1 MKRFVGILLALLA
14 WAAVFSVCAEMLR
27 PDEVTTWEEAR
38 LFAPALDA
46 LWPEEPQPSYTQQTG
61 FSGLFITP
69 EEAWET
75 LNAAY
80 DQAGDAGTRQV
91 LESWGILETA
101 PEGSPVRH
109 SPALNG
115 APVQV
120 ETIGF
125 AGAGWGEDNTLIF
138 VRAASGW
145 QLTDCV
151 MGETGFLH
159 ACGGRGLYL
168 EMTNV
173 GHGTGYYCRS
183 VLIYNLLTRQT
194 EAVYAAEAY
203 ETWFRD
209 DLQSSFAVRCWGGAC
224 YTEDGVRILT
234 QKTFSTG
241 SPDGTEE
248 TVRAEKMQAL
258 VYACGE
264 EGTLAKM
271 P

>member
-1 MKRFVGILLALLA
+1 MKRFVGILLALMA

-109 SPALNG
+109 SPDS
-115 APVQV
+115 VKSWR
-120 ETIGF
+120 TS
-125 AGAGWGEDNTLIF
+125 
-138 VRAASGW
+138 R
-145 QLTDCV
+145 
-151 MGETGFLH
+151 
-159 ACGGRGLYL
+159 RG
-168 EMTNV
+168 
-173 GHGTGYYCRS
+173 
-183 VLIYNLLTRQT
+183 
-194 EAVYAAEAY
+194 AVYPENS
-203 ETWFRD
+203 WRMRRRNWK
-209 DLQSSFAVRCWGGAC
+209 QISSISF
-224 YTEDGVRILT
+224 
-234 QKTFSTG
+234 
-241 SPDGTEE
+241 
-248 TVRAEKMQAL
+248 
-258 VYACGE
+258 
-264 EGTLAKM
+264 
-271 P
+271 